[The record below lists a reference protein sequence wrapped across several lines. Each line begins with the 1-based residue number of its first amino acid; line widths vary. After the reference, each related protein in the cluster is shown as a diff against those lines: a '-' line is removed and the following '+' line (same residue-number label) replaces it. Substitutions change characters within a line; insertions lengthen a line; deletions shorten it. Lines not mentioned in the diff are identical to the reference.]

1 MIFYILY
8 LLIVDFI
15 FPAYIYYNWFQC
27 LNSIR
32 QFLNTIQIHQQWLIQ
47 IHGFQLIRPTSS
59 LFENQLYQLRCTIF
73 EELQKHFLYSRQI
86 ARQHSIE
93 NDQFICYIDLEEFG
107 PLIEITNLKLDEIT
121 NKYDQISI
129 NSIFKLCHLQLNECI
144 QLIHLN
150 RPKTYLLFKNYTNL
164 LLKSVENLNKIKQN
178 CSIMIDYIDT
188 EKSPSTKLIS
198 SYFLLRSNCEQLFE
212 INEKDLINSE
222 QLKRIIQDLKTVI
235 YSLEA
240 IQIKPNSIIDQ
251 TNSEQIL
258 SNDNNNPSNISSYH
272 RFDDQIQESI
282 DEILVCDTGKSNYDE
297 IINNNDFNMNDYD
310 QRLLREQTNCL
321 MKELQTAIQGK
332 KQEWNE
338 REQRLLG
345 NVDSNPEEDI
355 QIEKKEILDEQPF
368 EKISSSSQSTLS
380 MLDELKNTFVLN
392 RNKLN
397 IDEDIFGED
406 EIEDFDDDDDN
417 DE

>member
-1 MIFYILY
+1 MIIDF
-8 LLIVDFI
+8 LL
-15 FPAYIYYNWFQC
+15 PLYIYYNWFQC

-32 QFLNTIQIHQQWLIQ
+32 KFLQTIQNHQQWLIT

-59 LFENQLYQLRCTIF
+59 LFENQLYQLRRTIF
-73 EELQKHFLYSRQI
+73 EELKTYFLLSRQI
-86 ARQHSIE
+86 ARQYSIE
-93 NDQFICYIDLEEFG
+93 NDQLICSIDLQEFG
-107 PLIEITNLKLDEIT
+107 PLIIETIDSQLDELT

-129 NSIFKLCHLQLNECI
+129 NSILKLCHLQINECI

-150 RPKTYLLFKNYTNL
+150 RPKSYFIFNNYKNL
-164 LLKSVENLNKIKQN
+164 LLKSIENLNKIKQN

-188 EKSPSTKLIS
+188 EKSSLSKKFIS
-198 SYFLLRSNCEQLFE
+198 SYFLLRSNCEQLFD
-212 INEKDLINSE
+212 INEKDSYNHE

-240 IQIKPNSIIDQ
+240 IRLKPNTKIDQ
-251 TNSEQIL
+251 NDSEQIL
-258 SNDNNNPSNISSYH
+258 SNDNNSNITNISSYH

-282 DEILVCDTGKSNYDE
+282 DEILVCDTGKINPDE
-297 IINNNDFNMNDYD
+297 INNDTLDLNDYD

-345 NVDSNPEEDI
+345 HIENSQEIISEEKQPVIDN
-355 QIEKKEILDEQPF
+355 QPF
-368 EKISSSSQSTLS
+368 EKIISTENTIS
-380 MLDELKNTFVLN
+380 MLDELKHTFVLN
-392 RNKLN
+392 RKKLN

-406 EIEDFDDDDDN
+406 EIGDSDIDDDDD